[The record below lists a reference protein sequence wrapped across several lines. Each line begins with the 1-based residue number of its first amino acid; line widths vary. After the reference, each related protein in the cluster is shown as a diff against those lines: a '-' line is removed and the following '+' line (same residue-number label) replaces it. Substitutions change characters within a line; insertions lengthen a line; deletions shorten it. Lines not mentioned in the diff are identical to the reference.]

1 MKNDV
6 RRLSIL
12 STDEIDELFGLP
24 HFSDD
29 DRRLY
34 FDYKCSISIPQLQIL
49 RLHRTIPHR

>member
-34 FDYKCSISIPQLQIL
+34 FDLSARAC
-49 RLHRTIPHR
+49 